1 MTLFQFSLRA
11 SRWGKNHVSVARFL
25 IVCSH
30 LLLTALALWSGLVFA
45 QHSITISNNVFL
57 GALFFFMMALLLY
70 PSKSKRNFIQQ
81 YKYQKSCD
89 LVLVATTFLMILQ
102 VGNQF
107 SNQDLP
113 SISSFQNTV
122 QASMLSKP
130 SDGSLTNK
138 VTTPPH
144 KLSWKE
150 KIQLKKNLIR
160 KYFEQEKEYSDGEKV
175 GYTILGILGATLLLF
190 LVVILACNLSCS
202 GAEGLAIMVAIVGT
216 SGIIFLLALL
226 FKELFGKKKSSHEVA
241 SL

>member
-1 MTLFQFSLRA
+1 
-11 SRWGKNHVSVARFL
+11 
-25 IVCSH
+25 
-30 LLLTALALWSGLVFA
+30 
-45 QHSITISNNVFL
+45 
-57 GALFFFMMALLLY
+57 MMALLLY

-81 YKYQKSCD
+81 YIYQKSCD
-89 LVLVATTFLMILQ
+89 LILVATTFLMILQ

-107 SNQDLP
+107 SNPDLS

-226 FKELFGKKKSSHEVA
+226 FKELFGKKKSSQKVA